1 MHGERE
7 FAKTNGSICNILI
20 VAANICNFCQGLQF
34 SNGLIVVKLKQDLQ
48 YRCYVYFEPVLQN
61 VIYLTVYYLK
71 THNKLYEDIFISEGL
86 RSKEMINFSGID
98 EHQDVANM
106 VYFEDPLSLHRIGSN
121 DTGLVSEILYIIN
134 YENVIIAQ
142 GQWKK

>member
-48 YRCYVYFEPVLQN
+48 YRCYVYFEPVRQN
-61 VIYLTVYYLK
+61 VIYQALSYLK
-71 THNKLYEDIFISEGL
+71 HT
-86 RSKEMINFSGID
+86 INSI
-98 EHQDVANM
+98 
-106 VYFEDPLSLHRIGSN
+106 RIIPFQKVTLTKN
-121 DTGLVSEILYIIN
+121 
-134 YENVIIAQ
+134 
-142 GQWKK
+142 